1 MDASKLAARWQRF
14 DRMEQSLCLRVN
26 RGCQYPQVKRLFAV
40 VSRLGDGGFWYL
52 LMLILAANGAGTAL
66 IAAQMAV
73 TSVIAT
79 ALYTLLKT
87 RFVRER
93 PYIAH
98 AAIEPGTAP
107 LDRYSF
113 PSGHTLHAVCFTM
126 LATAHVP
133 ELAAILVP
141 FAILVGA
148 SRVVLGL
155 HYPTDVVAGALIGA
169 LLAGASLS
177 VWPA

>member
-1 MDASKLAARWQRF
+1 MDASGFIARWQRF
-14 DRMEQSLCLRVN
+14 DRADQALCLLVN
-26 RGCQYPQVKRLFAV
+26 RGCHYPPVKLVFAV

-52 LMLILAANGAGTAL
+52 LMLMLAANGESTAL
-66 IAAQMAV
+66 VAGQMAV
-73 TSVIAT
+73 TGVIGT
-79 ALYTLLKT
+79 ALYKLLKM

-98 AAIEPGTAP
+98 AGIELGSAP

-113 PSGHTLHAVCFTM
+113 PSGHTLHAVCFTI

-133 ELAAILVP
+133 ELMPILVP
-141 FAILVGA
+141 FAVLVGA

-155 HYPTDVVAGALIGA
+155 HYPTDVMAGGLIGA

-177 VWPA
+177 VWRA

>member
-1 MDASKLAARWQRF
+1 
-14 DRMEQSLCLRVN
+14 
-26 RGCQYPQVKRLFAV
+26 

-52 LMLILAANGAGTAL
+52 LMLILAVNGPSTAAVAG
-66 IAAQMAV
+66 QMAI
-73 TSVIAT
+73 TGVIGA
-79 ALYTLLKT
+79 AIYKQLKE
-87 RFVRER
+87 RLVRER

-98 AAIEPGTAP
+98 AGIEVGTSP

-113 PSGHTLHAVCFTM
+113 PSGHTLHAFCFTI

-133 ELAAILVP
+133 ELMPILLP
-141 FAILVGA
+141 IAMLMGA

-155 HYPTDVVAGALIGA
+155 HYPTDVIAGALIGT
-169 LLAGASLS
+169 LLANASLL